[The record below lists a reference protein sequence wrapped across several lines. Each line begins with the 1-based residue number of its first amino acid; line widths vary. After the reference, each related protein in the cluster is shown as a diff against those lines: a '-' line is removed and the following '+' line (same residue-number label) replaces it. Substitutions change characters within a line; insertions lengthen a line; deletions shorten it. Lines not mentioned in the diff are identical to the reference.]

1 MEIISH
7 CSIIAKECQISLKQV
22 EKTVELLNEG
32 ATIPFLA
39 RYRKEQTGSLDEVVL
54 LQIRDRYV
62 QLDELD
68 KRRAAILASL
78 IEQGKLSE
86 DLKNKLA
93 LAQNKTELEDLYL
106 PYKPKRKT
114 RGSMA
119 IAKGLEPLAKQLMQ
133 QNTVELETLA
143 QRYVDKQKELET
155 IDDVLAGARDIIAEW
170 ISESAAARARLRNLY
185 GRTAQL
191 SAKKVKPAK
200 PKEQSKE
207 INLGERSGIKE
218 EDAQKYKNYFEWS
231 ECLLKAP
238 SHRLLAMFRGETE
251 GFLKLKIEVQE
262 EEAIAIL
269 KSLFVKGTNASS
281 AQVQLALTDAYK
293 RLLSAAME
301 TEMRNL
307 AKERADKAAIIVFAE
322 NLRQLLLASPLG
334 QKNVLAIDP
343 GFRTGCKL
351 VCLDKQGN
359 LVHNETIYP
368 HPPVQNSK
376 AAAAKV
382 MQLIEVYKIEAIAI
396 GNGTAGRETEDFIK
410 KLQFKK
416 EIVAVMVSENG
427 ASIYSASP
435 VAREE
440 FPDYDITVRGAVSIG
455 RRLMDPLAE
464 LVKIEPKSIGVGQYQ
479 HDVNATLL
487 QNSLED
493 TVVSCVNKVGVELN
507 TASKQLLSYVSGV
520 GETLAK
526 NIITYRKENGAFQT
540 REELKKVPRFG
551 PKAYEQAAGFLRI
564 AHAKNPL
571 DTSAVHPES
580 YAVVEKMAKSLKCSV
595 TELIEK
601 KSLRAQIKCLDFVD
615 AKTG

>member
-155 IDDVLAGARDIIAEW
+155 TDDVLAGARDIIAEW

-191 SAKKVKPAK
+191 SAKKVKAAK

-269 KSLFVKGTNASS
+269 KSLFVKGT
-281 AQVQLALTDAYK
+281 
-293 RLLSAAME
+293 
-301 TEMRNL
+301 
-307 AKERADKAAIIVFAE
+307 
-322 NLRQLLLASPLG
+322 
-334 QKNVLAIDP
+334 
-343 GFRTGCKL
+343 
-351 VCLDKQGN
+351 
-359 LVHNETIYP
+359 
-368 HPPVQNSK
+368 
-376 AAAAKV
+376 
-382 MQLIEVYKIEAIAI
+382 
-396 GNGTAGRETEDFIK
+396 
-410 KLQFKK
+410 
-416 EIVAVMVSENG
+416 
-427 ASIYSASP
+427 
-435 VAREE
+435 
-440 FPDYDITVRGAVSIG
+440 
-455 RRLMDPLAE
+455 
-464 LVKIEPKSIGVGQYQ
+464 
-479 HDVNATLL
+479 
-487 QNSLED
+487 
-493 TVVSCVNKVGVELN
+493 
-507 TASKQLLSYVSGV
+507 
-520 GETLAK
+520 
-526 NIITYRKENGAFQT
+526 
-540 REELKKVPRFG
+540 
-551 PKAYEQAAGFLRI
+551 
-564 AHAKNPL
+564 
-571 DTSAVHPES
+571 
-580 YAVVEKMAKSLKCSV
+580 
-595 TELIEK
+595 
-601 KSLRAQIKCLDFVD
+601 
-615 AKTG
+615 